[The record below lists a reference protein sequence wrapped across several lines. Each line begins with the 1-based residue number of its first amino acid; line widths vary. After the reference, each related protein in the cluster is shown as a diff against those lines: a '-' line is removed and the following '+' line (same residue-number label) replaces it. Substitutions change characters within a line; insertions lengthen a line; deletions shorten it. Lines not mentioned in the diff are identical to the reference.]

1 MLDTGKLREITA
13 EETGLL
19 AGRPGHDGRLFA
31 AQVGRATSL
40 GQAAEPPFL
49 PLLDLEEALGSREP
63 LAAVAGITHEGR
75 PVLID
80 LLAPET
86 SHVLV
91 VACHAWGKSTLL
103 RTLVGSLCL
112 RARPWQMRVL
122 GIDVSGNELSILE
135 AVPHQIAPLARD
147 VSEAGSLLRWLEE
160 ETEAR
165 LDRQIASPA
174 IVLVVDD
181 MGWLADPD
189 QACSLRR
196 MARML
201 KIGRRAG
208 IHVLAAIQQP
218 PPAELAPLFDVQG
231 SVLAVGRDGPMRG
244 VFTFRSR
251 GWRTTAQAAYLPAR
265 DLNRLVPRISGRDVG
280 PGRTNVHAGA
290 GEP

>member
-1 MLDTGKLREITA
+1 MLDPGKLGEIAA

-19 AGRPGHDGRLFA
+19 AGRAGLDSGLFA
-31 AQVGRATSL
+31 AQVRRATSL
-40 GQAAEPPFL
+40 GRVAEPPLL
-49 PLLDLEEALGSREP
+49 PLLDLEEALGGREP
-63 LAAVAGITHEGR
+63 MAAVAGMTHEGR

-86 SHVLV
+86 SHVLIT
-91 VACHAWGKSTLL
+91 ACQAWGKSTLL

-112 RARPWQMRVL
+112 RTRPWQMGVL
-122 GIDVSGNELSILE
+122 GIDVSGSELSILE
-135 AVPHQIAPLARD
+135 AVPHRIAPLACD
-147 VSEAGSLLRWLEE
+147 VSEAGSLLTWLEE
-160 ETEAR
+160 ETEVR

-189 QACSLRR
+189 QASSLRR

-201 KIGRRAG
+201 KIGRQAG

-218 PPAELAPLFDVQG
+218 LPEALAPLLDGQG
-231 SVLAVGRDGPMRG
+231 SVMAEGRDGPTRG
-244 VFTFRSR
+244 VFTFRTR

-265 DLNRLVPRISGRDVG
+265 DLNRLVARISGRADG
-280 PGRTNVHAGA
+280 PGRTNVQAGA

>member
-1 MLDTGKLREITA
+1 VLDTGKLRELA
-13 EETGLL
+13 PEEMGLL
-19 AGRPGHDGRLFA
+19 AGRPDHDERLFA

-40 GQAAEPPFL
+40 GRVAEPPFL

-63 LAAVAGITHEGR
+63 LAAVAGMTREGR
-75 PVLID
+75 PVVID

-112 RARPWQMRVL
+112 WARPWQMGVL
-122 GIDVSGNELSILE
+122 GIDFSGNELSILE
-135 AVPHQIAPLARD
+135 AVPHRIAPLACD
-147 VSEAGSLLRWLEE
+147 VSEAASLLTWLEE

-189 QACSLRR
+189 QASSLRR

-201 KIGRRAG
+201 RIGRRAG
-208 IHVLAAIQQP
+208 MHVLAASQQP
-218 PPAELAPLFDVQG
+218 LPEALAPLLDGQG
-231 SVLAVGRDGPMRG
+231 SVMAEGRDGPTRG
-244 VFTFRSR
+244 VFTFRTR

-265 DLNRLVPRISGRDVG
+265 DLNRLVARISGRAHG
-280 PGRTNVHAGA
+280 PGRTNVQAGA